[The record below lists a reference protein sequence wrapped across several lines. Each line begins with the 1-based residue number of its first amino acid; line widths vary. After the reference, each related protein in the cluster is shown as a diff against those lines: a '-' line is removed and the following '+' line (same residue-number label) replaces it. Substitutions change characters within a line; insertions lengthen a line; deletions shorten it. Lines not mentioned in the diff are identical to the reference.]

1 MNSENK
7 SNIAVIEF
15 KSISKG
21 IAVTD
26 EMLKS
31 AEVNLVLASTLCPG
45 KYLTVLE
52 GEVSAVENAV
62 RTADRLGGRHV
73 FSSEVI
79 SGINSEVIRAIGG
92 KLASAPLGSMAV
104 IEGLQMSNL
113 ISSADRSVDSADVV
127 FLDFRLGK
135 GCGAVSFFVIT
146 GILSSVEEAV
156 ENATSYLGRCGSL
169 IAYKII
175 NNPDRQVIRWLRS
188 SFNRC

>member
-52 GEVSAVENAV
+52 GDVSAAENAV

-79 SGINSEVIRAIGG
+79 SGINLEVIRAIGG
-92 KLASAPLGSMAV
+92 KLASAPLGSIGI

-113 ISSADRSVDSADVV
+113 INSADMSVDSADVE

-135 GCGAVSFFVIT
+135 GCGVVSFFVIT

-156 ENATSYLGRCGSL
+156 ENAISYLGKCGSL

>member
-92 KLASAPLGSMAV
+92 KLAVAPLGSMGI

-156 ENATSYLGRCGSL
+156 ENAISYLGSCGSL

>member
-1 MNSENK
+1 MNSKNK

-31 AEVNLVLASTLCPG
+31 SEVNLVLASTLCPG

-52 GEVSAVENAV
+52 GDVSAAENAV

-79 SGINSEVIRAIGG
+79 SGINLEVIRAIGG
-92 KLASAPLGSMAV
+92 KLASVPLGSMGI

-113 ISSADRSVDSADVV
+113 ISSADRSVDSADVE

-135 GCGAVSFFVIT
+135 GCGEI
-146 GILSSVEEAV
+146 
-156 ENATSYLGRCGSL
+156 GR
-169 IAYKII
+169 AH
-175 NNPDRQVIRWLRS
+175 V
-188 SFNRC
+188 

>member
-92 KLASAPLGSMAV
+92 KLASAPLGSMGI

-156 ENATSYLGRCGSL
+156 ENAISYLGSCGSL

>member
-79 SGINSEVIRAIGG
+79 SGINSEVIGAIGG
-92 KLASAPLGSMAV
+92 KLAPVPLGSMGI

-156 ENATSYLGRCGSL
+156 ENAISYLGSCGSL